1 MTLAGRPTGAQAAAP
16 SRPVPFRSPIK
27 HCRNCGAAVVYR
39 LPDDGDTR
47 ERAVCPACDTIHY
60 ENPLNVVGT
69 VPHLGD
75 RVLLC
80 KRNIEPGWGKW
91 TLPAGF
97 MELGET
103 TADGAAR
110 ETDEEAGAQIEMEA
124 LFTVISVPRVGQVHL
139 FFRARLLGDVFA
151 PGHETIE
158 ARLFGE
164 DEIPWDE
171 VAFRTVKE
179 TLRLF
184 FEDRRK
190 GHFGVHTF
198 DIR

>member
-1 MTLAGRPTGAQAAAP
+1 MSSNLSSPPR
-16 SRPVPFRSPIK
+16 VPFRSPIR

-69 VPHLGD
+69 VPYLGD

-97 MELGET
+97 MELAET
-103 TADGAAR
+103 TAEGAAR
-110 ETDEEAGAQIEMEA
+110 ETDEEAGAQIEMDA

-139 FFRARLLGDVFA
+139 FFRARLLSDVFA

-158 ARLFGE
+158 ARLFRE

-179 TLRLF
+179 TLRHF

-190 GHFGVHTF
+190 GEFGVHTL